1 MSIKG
6 FPSARTRTPDYSMPI
21 MEPSRGALAR
31 FWMEWMVGN
40 DKHSAKPQ
48 KDHLFLPDFCTIPM
62 VYSVVVVGELLAFI
76 LVLTP
81 AGSAGGRWTQLA
93 LVSLFVQWVG
103 LSSTAL
109 LCASRRWL
117 ESLGNVA
124 AGFAGYIL
132 VLLVTGMLSEAAYW
146 LVQQPILGIE
156 APAIRPLGETAYW
169 PLQGGGPSLD
179 HDTARHLNFLL
190 RNLAISAIVSAVALR
205 YLYIHHQWKARLE
218 SQTEARIQALQS
230 RIRPHFLFNSMN
242 TIASFIH
249 SQPELAETVVEDLS
263 DLFRASLGDARVPVS
278 LKTELEL
285 CHRYLHIEGLRL
297 GDRLRIEWR
306 TDTLPDDAL
315 LPALSLQPLLENALY
330 HGIEP
335 CADGGLLEIHGK
347 VDNKLISLS
356 ISNSC
361 PTADIPAPHHRGNR
375 MAQANI
381 RERLALF
388 FGPQATLR
396 CEARAAEY
404 RAEFCFP
411 YLQEAP

>member
-1 MSIKG
+1 M
-6 FPSARTRTPDYSMPI
+6 A
-21 MEPSRGALAR
+21 
-31 FWMEWMVGN
+31 GN
-40 DKHSAKPQ
+40 DKYIAEPES
-48 KDHLFLPDFCTIPM
+48 DRLFLPNFCTIPM

-109 LCASRRWL
+109 LCACRRWL
-117 ESLGNVA
+117 HSLGNVP
-124 AGFAGYIL
+124 AGFAGYFL
-132 VLLVTGMLSEAAYW
+132 VLLVTALLSEATYW
-146 LVQQPILGIE
+146 LIQHPVLGVE
-156 APAIRPLGETAYW
+156 APAIRPFGETAYW
-169 PLQGGGPSLD
+169 PLQGGSPLLA

-249 SQPELAETVVEDLS
+249 GQPALAETVVEDLS
-263 DLFRASLGDARVPVS
+263 DLFRASLGDARVPVT

-285 CHRYLHIEGLRL
+285 CHRYLHIESLRL
-297 GDRLRIEWR
+297 GDRLRVKWHTEA
-306 TDTLPDDAL
+306 LPDDAL
-315 LPALSLQPLLENALY
+315 LPALSLQPLLENAIY

-335 CADGGLLEIHGK
+335 CADGGSLEILGN
-347 VDNKLISLS
+347 VENQLITLY

-361 PTADIPAPHHRGNR
+361 PTKNELTSRHRGNQ
-375 MAQANI
+375 MAQENI

-388 FGPQATLR
+388 FGRQTSLR
-396 CEARAAEY
+396 CTSSDGQYTAKL
-404 RAEFCFP
+404 CFP
-411 YLQEAP
+411 YRRETA

>member
-1 MSIKG
+1 
-6 FPSARTRTPDYSMPI
+6 
-21 MEPSRGALAR
+21 
-31 FWMEWMVGN
+31 MVGN
-40 DKHSAKPQ
+40 EKYFTEPESDR
-48 KDHLFLPDFCTIPM
+48 LFLPNFCTIPM

-81 AGSAGGRWTQLA
+81 AGNAGGRWTELA

-117 ESLGNVA
+117 HSLGNVP
-124 AGFAGYIL
+124 AGFVGYFL
-132 VLLVTGMLSEAAYW
+132 VLLVTALLSEATFW
-146 LVQQPILGIE
+146 LIQYPVLGFE

-169 PLQGGGPSLD
+169 PLQGGSTLLA

-190 RNLAISAIVSAVALR
+190 RNLAISAIVSAVVLR

-263 DLFRASLGDARVPVS
+263 DLFRASLGDARVPVT

-285 CHRYLHIEGLRL
+285 CRRYLHIESLRL
-297 GDRLRIEWR
+297 GDRLRIKWR
-306 TDTLPDDAL
+306 TDTLPNDAL
-315 LPALSLQPLLENALY
+315 LPALSLQPLLENAIY

-335 CADGGLLEIHGK
+335 CADGGLLKISGK
-347 VDNKLISLS
+347 LS
-356 ISNSC
+356 EQSITLQISNSC
-361 PTADIPAPHHRGNR
+361 PVENKLTRHHHGNQ
-375 MAQANI
+375 MAQDNI

-388 FGPQATLR
+388 FGPQTTLH
-396 CEARAAEY
+396 CTTTEALYVAK
-404 RAEFCFP
+404 FCFP
-411 YLQEAP
+411 YRRETA